1 MKMRNIL
8 NYSNIVIRKDLFF
21 PNALGI
27 FKYFSTKNF
36 MNFKD
41 KELNKT
47 NKKSENEIETEI
59 EINFDFS
66 NYQNNNFSSKKDV
79 DKVIDDKKSLDRQI
93 VNDNIHDPNE
103 SNTLKQNT
111 NKFAKEYFSK
121 LVNAINNLNDGNVLM
136 NEVKE
141 FEVKVNILNKK
152 IDKTNVGMYIFKY
165 DENTMQM
172 SLTSPISGFFRYNYD
187 KDSGFWINEKDN
199 HILDDIVI
207 REFCKHSKDLL
218 LFE

>member
-1 MKMRNIL
+1 MKNIL
-8 NYSNIVIRKDLFF
+8 KYSNIVIRKDLYFH
-21 PNALGI
+21 NAIGI
-27 FKYFSTKNF
+27 FKYFCNKNF
-36 MNFKD
+36 ISYKD
-41 KELNKT
+41 LNKS
-47 NKKSENEIETEI
+47 NKKSENENEVD
-59 EINFDFS
+59 INFDFS
-66 NYQNNNFSSKKDV
+66 DYENNNNNCSLKKEI
-79 DKVIDDKKSLDRQI
+79 DKVIDDKKSLDSQI
-93 VNDNIHDPNE
+93 VKNDKINDPNE
-103 SNTLKQNT
+103 INTIKQNT